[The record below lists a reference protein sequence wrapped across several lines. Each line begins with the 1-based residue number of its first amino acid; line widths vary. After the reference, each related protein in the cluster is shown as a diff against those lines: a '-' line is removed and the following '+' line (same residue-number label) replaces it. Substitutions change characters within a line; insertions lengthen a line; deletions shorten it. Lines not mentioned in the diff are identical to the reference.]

1 MAELQQ
7 KEGKGGRGKPK
18 KMSTRI
24 DMTAMVDVA
33 FLLLT
38 FFILTT
44 TMATPKQMEV
54 VVPPKQDE
62 NVDPEEFIKKV
73 QEEKVLTVILG
84 HKDKVHYYVG
94 ITNPEIITTDFS
106 DKGIRK
112 VVYDHIYTKALKY
125 NGYICGGEITKNCWD
140 PIIVIKPHKT
150 SRYKNI
156 VDILDEMHITAA
168 RKYALTQLTPV
179 DSVLL
184 NNQGLY

>member
-7 KEGKGGRGKPK
+7 KESSGGKGKPK
-18 KMSTRI
+18 KKSTRI

-54 VVPPKQDE
+54 VVPPKQKE
-62 NVDPEEFIKKV
+62 ERDPEDYTKKV

-84 HKDKVHYYVG
+84 SKDRVHYYVG
-94 ITNPEIITTDFS
+94 ITNPTIITTNFS

-112 VVYDHIYTKALKY
+112 VIYDHIYTKALKY
-125 NGYICGGEITKNCWD
+125 NGYICGGEIKKNCWD
-140 PIIVIKPHKT
+140 PIIVIKPHKR

-168 RKYALTQLTPV
+168 RKYALTQITPV

-184 NNQGLY
+184 RAEGLY